1 MKVLVKRGGGDFQ
14 LGSEFTCRRSRR
26 LAVVP
31 SLTSQLEHLTLTGRE
46 PVQWECARARLIRN
60 LRNSDEIDLCAFPIT
75 YLIERGLNCRSVVV
89 GKQRS
94 MLDAVS
100 DVHRRGVNESS

>member
-1 MKVLVKRGGGDFQ
+1 MKRGGGDFQ

-46 PVQWECARARLIRN
+46 PVQWERARARLIRD
-60 LRNSDEIDLCAFPIT
+60 LRNSDEIDLCAFPVT
-75 YLIERGLNCRSVVV
+75 YLIKRGLDCRSVVV
-89 GKQRS
+89 GKQRPVF
-94 MLDAVS
+94 DAVS
-100 DVHRRGVNESS
+100 DVDRRGVNEPS